1 MIYPSRFP
9 VLCQSK
15 ESDVINEN
23 RTDCKHL
30 CLETRLS
37 MCFFQYIN
45 QMLEKA
51 FVFKSELNAHVTLE
65 GEQVHLDKA
74 YPSWKKNHYKN

>member
-1 MIYPSRFP
+1 MLLDET
-9 VLCQSK
+9 V
-15 ESDVINEN
+15 DVF
-23 RTDCKHL
+23 
-30 CLETRLS
+30 
-37 MCFFQYIN
+37 FFQYIN

-74 YPSWKKNHYKN
+74 YPSWKKNHIKN